1 MEYSLEELKTVHN
14 ALDKKVAKMERER
27 EYTRFQDHK
36 DELKTLKKEKLAL
49 KDKITQREKT
59 ENWDIQD
66 SGIDFYE

>member
-27 EYTRFQDHK
+27 EGTRFQDHK
-36 DELKTLKKEKLAL
+36 DELKMLKKEKLAL
-49 KDKITQREKT
+49 KDKIAWREKV